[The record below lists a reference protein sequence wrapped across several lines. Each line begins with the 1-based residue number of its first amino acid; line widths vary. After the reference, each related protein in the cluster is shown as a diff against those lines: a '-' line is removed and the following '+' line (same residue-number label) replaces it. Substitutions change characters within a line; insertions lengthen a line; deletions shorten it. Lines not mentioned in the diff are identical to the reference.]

1 MKQIALFS
9 LIACCSLFSCDSPQK
24 HDDNLMK
31 YTKNLVVAKQFIEAF
46 STKDSTLEASL
57 LSDDYLAFGPG
68 IGQDSLSKEVI
79 VNGDKGWMKTFS
91 EIKLTNAEYSPGLDA
106 NYEINSDVR
115 LYGTWIF
122 KFAKSGKTSKMKF
135 YAEFKINDAGQI
147 YRYKEF
153 CELHDMTKE
162 LNH

>member
-1 MKQIALFS
+1 MKQIALITITALSIFGCAS
-9 LIACCSLFSCDSPQK
+9 QK
-24 HDDNLMK
+24 ENDDNLTK
-31 YTKNLVVAKQFIEAF
+31 YNKNLLVAKQFIDAF
-46 STKDSTLEASL
+46 STKDSTKEASL

-79 VNGDKGWMKTFS
+79 VKGDNGWMKTFS
-91 EIKLTNAEYSPGLDA
+91 EIKLKNAEYSPGLDA
-106 NYEINSDVR
+106 NYEINPDVR
-115 LYGTWIF
+115 LYGTRVF

-162 LNH
+162 LND